1 MNSNPLKK
9 IYYLWLRQIKKYW
22 RSKPRLVGTLAQPII
37 FLLMFGYGFGGTFA
51 AAGGNYLDYLAPGII
66 GMSIIFTAIFTG
78 LEVIWDRQF
87 GFLKETLVA
96 PMSRFD
102 VMLGRTLGGAT
113 VATIQGLIVL
123 VISVFF
129 GFQPVSWFLVLYAI
143 FIMFA
148 ISLIFS
154 SFGTIIASFLEDMQA
169 FTLILNFIVQPM
181 FFLSGAL
188 FPLQG
193 LPDWLSFVSRIDPL
207 TYGVDALRFLLS
219 DIGYHDLGLG
229 LDTTVL
235 VIIALVLL
243 WIGGICFEKI
253 QI

>member
-1 MNSNPLKK
+1 MNPIKK

-37 FLLMFGYGFGGTFA
+37 FLVILGYGFGNNFA
-51 AAGGNYLDYLAPGII
+51 DAGGNYLDYLTPGIV
-66 GMSIIFTAIFTG
+66 GMSILFTSIFTG

-102 VMLGRTLGGAT
+102 VMIGRTLGGAT
-113 VATIQGLIVL
+113 VATIQGMIVL
-123 VISVFF
+123 TISLFF
-129 GFQPVSWFLVLYAI
+129 GFQPVSWSLIPYAI
-143 FIMFA
+143 FIMFF
-148 ISLIFS
+148 ISLTFS

-193 LPDWLSFVSRIDPL
+193 LPDWLSFISRIDPL

-229 LDTTVL
+229 LDTIVI
-235 VIIALVLL
+235 VIIALGLL
-243 WIGGICFEKI
+243 LIGGYCFEKI
-253 QI
+253 QV

>member
-22 RSKPRLVGTLAQPII
+22 RSKPRLIGTLAQPII

-123 VISVFF
+123 VISIFF
-129 GFQPVSWFLVLYAI
+129 GFRPVSWFLILYAI
-143 FIMFA
+143 FIMFL

-235 VIIALVLL
+235 IIIALVLL